1 MTIKLSQCVAC
12 GNKPLT
18 SIMESMEI
26 EEKGKNFTINKI
38 PAQKCTQCGEIYIDE
53 AASKYIDKQL
63 EEFRK

>member
-1 MTIKLSQCVAC
+1 MSIKISTCVTC
-12 GNKPLT
+12 GSKSLT

-26 EEKGKNFTINKI
+26 EENGKKFTVEKI

-63 EEFRK
+63 EGFRK